1 MYLNTLMKDNNTQNY
16 IIIALTLIII
26 GIYSY
31 FSEEKRELEDTIY
44 KQHQAIQSQNKLIG
58 IYQYYYDR
66 GQSHNQNNPFPYDSR
81 RTIKMPSTQK
91 SI

>member
-1 MYLNTLMKDNNTQNY
+1 MQENNTQNY
-16 IIIALTLIII
+16 IIIALILIII
-26 GIYSY
+26 GMYSY
-31 FSEEKRELEDTIY
+31 FSEEKRYLEDTIY

-66 GQSHNQNNPFPYDSR
+66 GQIHNQINPFQYDSR
-81 RTIKMPSTQK
+81 KTIKMPSTQG